1 MLRTRADEISE
12 IAFGFMA
19 SKALFSALHF
29 DLFTHLDKGPQTA
42 TEIGKASG
50 LHPDRAETLLT
61 ALAGLGLVAV
71 EDGKFSNSP
80 AAEAFLVKGA
90 KYDFGDYLCR
100 QVGQQMYGLLD
111 QVEDALS
118 NKLPDDATSSYADW
132 FSDPAEAKLYS
143 ESQHAGSLGPARQ
156 LARAID
162 LSGAKRMLDVGGGT
176 GAFAITL
183 CKAFPGLDAT
193 VVDFPNVATIG
204 REFVDK
210 AGLSDRIH
218 YIEGDGL
225 KADWPRNQDVIL
237 MSYLL
242 SGVPGETHEGLIKR
256 AYDHLAPGGRL
267 LIHDFVVS
275 ADRTGPKLAAL
286 WQLQHT
292 AFTPE
297 ARSVD
302 DAWLAETMEKYGFK
316 DARVDTMIPEMTM
329 LAQAVK
335 PT

>member
-1 MLRTRADEISE
+1 MHEDLVDDAELLRRFRGHEGVAVD
-12 IAFGFMA
+12 
-19 SKALFSALHF
+19 ALFNALQ
-29 DLFTHLDKGPQTA
+29 G
-42 TEIGKASG
+42 
-50 LHPDRAETLLT
+50 
-61 ALAGLGLVAV
+61 LAGVLRVDVV
-71 EDGKFSNSP
+71 E
-80 AAEAFLVKGA
+80 A
-90 KYDFGDYLCR
+90 R
-100 QVGQQMYGLLD
+100 
-111 QVEDALS
+111 
-118 NKLPDDATSSYADW
+118 
-132 FSDPAEAKLYS
+132 
-143 ESQHAGSLGPARQ
+143 SQGH
-156 LARAID
+156 D
-162 LSGAKRMLDVGGGT
+162 LSRLNLDVGGGT

-193 VVDFPNVATIG
+193 VVDFPNVAAIG
-204 REFVDK
+204 RKFVEK

-242 SGVPGETHEGLIKR
+242 SGIPGETHDGMIKR
-256 AYDHLAPGGRL
+256 AFDHLAPGGRL

-302 DAWLAETMEKYGFK
+302 DAWLIEVMEKHGFK
-316 DARVDTMIPEMTM
+316 DAKVDTMIPEMTM

-335 PT
+335 PA